1 VFERYSDPARQA
13 VELAEVEARRLG
25 HGHLGTEHLLLGIV
39 AEGDSPAAQA
49 LMASGAT
56 LQGCRELVAEVVGEQ
71 HPVSASEDLRFTDR
85 ATRVMERAA
94 RLARRRRDPH
104 VEVAHLVL
112 SVLDVEGRA
121 GQVLRGLGVDLVALA
136 RAVEPGAGGGAV
148 AVAATASPAVAPATV
163 VGPRC
168 GHCEAALE
176 GTLTYRVIPA
186 AIPGGPI
193 RRFAVA
199 YCGACGT
206 AVGTQP
212 A

>member
-1 VFERYSDPARQA
+1 MFERYSDQARQA
-13 VELAEVEARRLG
+13 VELADVEARRLG
-25 HGHLGTEHLLLGIV
+25 HGHLGTEHLLLGLV
-39 AEGDSPAAQA
+39 AEGHSPAAQA

-71 HPVSASEDLRFTDR
+71 HPIGASDDLSFTDR
-85 ATRVMERAA
+85 ATRTMERAS

-104 VEVAHLVL
+104 VEPAHLLL

-136 RAVEPGAGGGAV
+136 RAVEPGAGKAAV
-148 AVAATASPAVAPATV
+148 ATAASPVVPPVAA

-168 GHCEAALE
+168 GHCEALLE
-176 GTLTYRVIPA
+176 GTLTYRIIPA
-186 AIPGGPI
+186 AVAGGPV

-199 YCGACGT
+199 YCGTCGT